1 MAYLHSQ
8 DIVHGDLKSVRHNSS
23 PIVVLTFNKQD
34 KQPNILISGD
44 GNPLLCDFGLSALM
58 SDMENRQIST
68 TLSTAKSYQWAA
80 VELLD
85 TAMPAS
91 AMTLASDIW
100 AFAMV
105 SIEVG
110 DLD

>member
-1 MAYLHSQ
+1 
-8 DIVHGDLKSVRHNSS
+8 
-23 PIVVLTFNKQD
+23 
-34 KQPNILISGD
+34 
-44 GNPLLCDFGLSALM
+44 M

-85 TAMPAS
+85 TAKPAS

-105 SIEVG
+105 TIEVG
-110 DLD
+110 DLN